1 MENLT
6 ITKTETPINPYYY
19 ISKNS
24 YSNFNEPYNPLFF
37 IDENLQ
43 RILAKAMLIEERKTR
58 INLSLNSNPKKII
71 DSSKISF
78 QIKEIPE
85 VTNETST
92 QINISL
98 NDENSLKFFIEE
110 GINV

>member
-1 MENLT
+1 MENLV
-6 ITKTETPINPYYY
+6 INKTETLNPYFYFKK
-19 ISKNS
+19 SLFL
-24 YSNFNEPYNPLFF
+24 NFNEPYNTIFF

-43 RILAKAMLIEERKTR
+43 KILAKTMLIEERKNR

-78 QIKEIPE
+78 QIKEIPK
-85 VTNETST
+85 VTNEAK
-92 QINISL
+92 IDVSL
-98 NDENSLKFFIEE
+98 NDERSLEFFIEE